1 MQRKV
6 KNVRGHVILEAS
18 QRVWTVSDFIFFC
31 VQNGTAQVTR
41 QRTTIRLQSSCF
53 GNHLWPYKTW
63 PFSWRFGL
71 FHNREP
77 STDEKRTG
85 GPFWITTQ
93 FEGVNPAPNRR
104 WERWPSRAAHWPSE
118 THSWLFTGPVSKHK
132 HNTIYWASREARSKP
147 RRYPLRGMH
156 TFISHC
162 DGQPGTK
169 PGQIMERT

>member
-18 QRVWTVSDFIFFC
+18 QRVWTVSDLRAERHC
-31 VQNGTAQVTR
+31 SSYET
-41 QRTTIRLQSSCF
+41 TTIRLQSSCF
-53 GNHLWPYKTW
+53 SNHLWPYKTW

-93 FEGVNPAPNRR
+93 FEGVNPAPNRQ

-132 HNTIYWASREARSKP
+132 RNTIYWASREARSKP
-147 RRYPLRGMH
+147 GRYPLRGMH

-169 PGQIMERT
+169 PGQIMECT